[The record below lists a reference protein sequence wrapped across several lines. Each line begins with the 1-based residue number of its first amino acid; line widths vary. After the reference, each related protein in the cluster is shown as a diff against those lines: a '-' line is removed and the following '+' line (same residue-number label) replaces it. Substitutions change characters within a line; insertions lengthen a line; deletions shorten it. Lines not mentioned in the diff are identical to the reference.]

1 MSNIQIN
8 TTQNVNIAIPLASV
22 GERILASMID
32 LIIILAYAYII
43 SLIINALG
51 VESYNMDRWSYIAIM
66 GLFFLPIMVYTISS
80 ELFFSGQTL
89 GKKVLKIQVVK
100 IDGYSASFSDFFIRW
115 MFRIIDI
122 WLFFSMPI
130 IGLITVI
137 TSKNSQRFGGM
148 ASGTA
153 VISLK
158 NKHHI
163 SHTILEELNE
173 QYKPTYPSVINLSDN
188 DMRIIKDTYLIAV
201 KARDRDTVEKL
212 RIKVEEI
219 TKTLKGDQPS
229 SVYLKIIMKDYT
241 HFTQS
246 M

>member
-8 TTQNVNIAIPLASV
+8 TTQNVNIDIELASV
-22 GERILASMID
+22 GERVLASFID
-32 LIIILAYAYII
+32 LIIMLAYMYVI
-43 SLIINALG
+43 SLVVNAFG
-51 VESYNMDRWSYIAIM
+51 IKKYNMDQWSYIAIIFT
-66 GLFFLPIMVYTISS
+66 LYLPIMVYTITS

-100 IDGYSASFSDFFIRW
+100 IDGYSASFSDYFIRW
-115 MFRIIDI
+115 MFRIVDI

-137 TSKNSQRFGGM
+137 VSENSQRFGGM

-158 NKHHI
+158 NKYNI
-163 SHTILEELNE
+163 SHTILEELNDA
-173 QYKPTYPSVINLSDN
+173 YKPTYPSVINLSDN
-188 DMRIIKDTYLIAV
+188 DMRIIKDTFLMASKSQDYKTI
-201 KARDRDTVEKL
+201 DKL

-219 TKTLKGDQPS
+219 TKTTKGDNPN
-229 SVYLKIIMKDYT
+229 SVYLRTIMKDYT
-241 HFTQS
+241 HYTQD